1 GVKNVVVVVKT
12 TPTSRSTANFA
23 VFDTEVEDYQTQ
35 VQNGQL
41 GVNSGYLS
49 HAENVRVRGAEVDG
63 NVAHRNPFL
72 VRGAL
77 AYTDGKYVS
86 FPDAPVPLEATGGAA
101 TSVVI
106 LGRPCAGSPKTGAT
120 H

>member
-1 GVKNVVVVVKT
+1 MKA

-23 VFDTEVEDYQTQ
+23 IFDTEVEDYQTQ

-41 GVNSGYLS
+41 GVNRGYL
-49 HAENVRVRGAEVDG
+49 ANAQKVRVRGAEFDG
-63 NVAHRNPFL
+63 NVNIGTHFL

-86 FPDAPVPLEATGGAA
+86 FPDAPVPLEETGGAA
-101 TSVVI
+101 TCKDISGSAVARRLEV
-106 LGRPCAGSPKTGAT
+106 GRVRRR
-120 H
+120 